1 MIRKLSCVLLLASQ
15 KVTNIAAFSSRTTAS
30 SFTSSNK
37 ILSRNLS
44 RPNLPNQH
52 RRSFANTNVALKMTS
67 SSKEADADANLV
79 HSRDVDAV
87 YNAPVAD
94 GKRRAINSTVE
105 FLITAMV
112 GVPLFLTV
120 VLPLSAVFQVGKK
133 VLPVA
138 ESVPSVTDANANAK
152 DVLEVEADSFPP
164 ISELTPLAER
174 KYDAVLLGA
183 TGFTGGIAAKY
194 MAQQYGCGKELKWA
208 IAGRSQKKLDAIRQ
222 EIVNLGFAPAVD
234 SIDTILVDTS
244 QPSTVHGLV
253 KDTRSIITTAGP
265 FCKYGSNVVAFCA
278 RYGTNYADITGETG
292 WNKEMIVKYEDLAKE
307 TGAKIV
313 SLCGNDSIPWDMT
326 TFKLRQLM
334 SKECKDT
341 ISKVKCYDQFKG
353 GISGGTIDTMLTMV
367 DGKYVEPRFEFDP
380 YLRTRDGKKSMNKS
394 KNASSQLMTKS
405 DTLGGH
411 GEWTSPFVMAAVNGE
426 VVKRSQALSEGGNG
440 TGSGSTL
447 TYEEYVVN
455 PSFKEAFLGWFG
467 PILGLTALLNP
478 ITGVPMRKFL
488 LPKPGDGPT
497 EKQREYGYLLVS
509 GVGEGQNGSL
519 VRSEFYFPGDPGYK
533 ETAKMVV
540 ESGLCLALE
549 GDRLPEQGGGFFTP
563 SVAMGDILLE
573 RLCKTGCKFASKV
586 VRMPKL
592 KSNL

>member
-1 MIRKLSCVLLLASQ
+1 M
-15 KVTNIAAFSSRTTAS
+15 
-30 SFTSSNK
+30 TSS
-37 ILSRNLS
+37 
-44 RPNLPNQH
+44 
-52 RRSFANTNVALKMTS
+52 T
-67 SSKEADADANLV
+67 SSKEAEVDANLV

-94 GKRRAINSTVE
+94 GKRRALNSTVE

-138 ESVPSVTDANANAK
+138 VGSSSSSEESVPLVTDANANAK

-194 MAQQYGCGKELKWA
+194 MAQRYGCGKELKWA

-222 EIVNLGFAPAVD
+222 EIVNLGFAPAID

-334 SKECKDT
+334 RY
-341 ISKVKCYDQFKG
+341 VHMALYD
-353 GISGGTIDTMLTMV
+353 M
-367 DGKYVEPRFEFDP
+367 Y
-380 YLRTRDGKKSMNKS
+380 
-394 KNASSQLMTKS
+394 
-405 DTLGGH
+405 
-411 GEWTSPFVMAAVNGE
+411 
-426 VVKRSQALSEGGNG
+426 
-440 TGSGSTL
+440 
-447 TYEEYVVN
+447 
-455 PSFKEAFLGWFG
+455 
-467 PILGLTALLNP
+467 
-478 ITGVPMRKFL
+478 IT
-488 LPKPGDGPT
+488 
-497 EKQREYGYLLVS
+497 
-509 GVGEGQNGSL
+509 
-519 VRSEFYFPGDPGYK
+519 
-533 ETAKMVV
+533 
-540 ESGLCLALE
+540 
-549 GDRLPEQGGGFFTP
+549 
-563 SVAMGDILLE
+563 
-573 RLCKTGCKFASKV
+573 
-586 VRMPKL
+586 
-592 KSNL
+592 